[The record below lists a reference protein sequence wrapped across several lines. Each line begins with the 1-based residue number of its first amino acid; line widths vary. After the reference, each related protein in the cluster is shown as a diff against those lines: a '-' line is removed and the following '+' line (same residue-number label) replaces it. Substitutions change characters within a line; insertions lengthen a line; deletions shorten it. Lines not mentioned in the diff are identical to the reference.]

1 MKKREDLQKFTN
13 NLTPEMK
20 RVIGKIIKAEGEGQ
34 HRIKIRIRQIVA
46 EEVQR
51 RET

>member
-1 MKKREDLQKFTN
+1 MKKREDLQNFIN
-13 NLTPEMK
+13 NLTPEMS
-20 RVIGKIIKAEGEGQ
+20 RVISKIIKAEGEGQ
-34 HRIKIRIRQIVA
+34 HRIKIRIDEIIK

>member
-1 MKKREDLQKFTN
+1 MKKREDLQNFIN

-20 RVIGKIIKAEGEGQ
+20 RVISKIIKAEGEGQ
-34 HRIKIRIRQIVA
+34 YRIKIRIRQIIE

>member
-1 MKKREDLQKFTN
+1 MKKREDLQNFLN
-13 NLTPEMK
+13 NLTPEMR
-20 RVIGKIIKAEGEGQ
+20 RVISKIIKAEGEGQ
-34 HRIKIRIRQIVA
+34 HRIRIRIREIIE

>member
-1 MKKREDLQKFTN
+1 MKKQEDFQNFIN

-34 HRIKIRIRQIVA
+34 HRIRVRIRRIID